1 MDNTGKKAKQSTIGY
16 REMLPCGCYLAIEG
30 KNAYVAYDFL
40 SVYHKREMEYRVP
53 LDKIHKHL
61 EYLKENLKVY
71 DETKDQI
78 PKIVMSATGKGGM
91 RIWYNNEYPGVCIEG
106 DYFAV
111 ETWEEYEV
119 YEKSFLRA
127 EEIAKK
133 YLAKHEGEKVDS
145 QE

>member
-1 MDNTGKKAKQSTIGY
+1 
-16 REMLPCGCYLAIEG
+16 
-30 KNAYVAYDFL
+30 
-40 SVYHKREMEYRVP
+40 
-53 LDKIHKHL
+53 
-61 EYLKENLKVY
+61 
-71 DETKDQI
+71 
-78 PKIVMSATGKGGM
+78 M

>member
-61 EYLKENLKVY
+61 EYLLCSY
-71 DETKDQI
+71 SLSI
-78 PKIVMSATGKGGM
+78 P
-91 RIWYNNEYPGVCIEG
+91 P
-106 DYFAV
+106 
-111 ETWEEYEV
+111 
-119 YEKSFLRA
+119 L
-127 EEIAKK
+127 
-133 YLAKHEGEKVDS
+133 
-145 QE
+145 